1 MASTAARRWRAK
13 PLAGRKSGLLS
24 ALTEFGQNGQV
35 QQQSLVYL
43 IAQHTWHGGRK
54 ETWAQSPR
62 RFTPHQTPVTEQC
75 VSPTTTHHCQKMRL
89 KLCVHTT
96 PWPRG
101 WTLSPLIRKE
111 LISFTHLPQ
120 DKQVSKKLCFIIKPC
135 STNLKSKQKTGNKQH
150 EKSPLPR
157 EGAEQR

>member
-1 MASTAARRWRAK
+1 MGPVPTPFHSSPDPGHRAVCFPHHHS
-13 PLAGRKSGLLS
+13 PLS
-24 ALTEFGQNGQV
+24 ENE
-35 QQQSLVYL
+35 
-43 IAQHTWHGGRK
+43 I
-54 ETWAQSPR
+54 
-62 RFTPHQTPVTEQC
+62 
-75 VSPTTTHHCQKMRL
+75 L

-150 EKSPLPR
+150 EKSSLPR